1 MRLLGVGQRRRQ
13 GWREQDG
20 EEEEEGETH
29 LAVCPPCKAL
39 LVRLLCPPCGLR
51 DDPPINH
58 TG

>member
-39 LVRLLCPPCGLR
+39 LVRLLCPPCVMNL
-51 DDPPINH
+51 P
-58 TG
+58 